1 MFQEAEICCSFK
13 SKCLFSLFRFSNW
26 QPESMVGGS
35 RSALL
40 EREKS
45 SCQDFTG
52 KATHPSGLLLWWPFG
67 LFAAP
72 ELKLPLFVSSP
83 LRGEEE
89 VLNKLG
95 LRFHTYSWWMGTS
108 LQELECL
115 HSGELNPLLP
125 GRNRAARWGLE
136 DGRYLIMKW
145 EFLIRTRIGSQ
156 RTG

>member
-1 MFQEAEICCSFK
+1 MFQKAEICCSFK
-13 SKCLFSLFRFSNW
+13 SQCLFSLFRFSNW
-26 QPESMVGGS
+26 QAESTA

-40 EREKS
+40 ERAKS

-52 KATHPSGLLLWWPFG
+52 KATHPPGLLLWWPFD
-67 LFAAP
+67 LFGAP
-72 ELKLPLFVSSP
+72 ELKLPLFFLSP
-83 LRGEEE
+83 LKGEEE

-95 LRFHTYSWWMGTS
+95 LRFHIR
-108 LQELECL
+108 ELECL
-115 HSGELNPLLP
+115 HSGELEPLLP

-136 DGRYLIMKW
+136 DGRYLIMRW